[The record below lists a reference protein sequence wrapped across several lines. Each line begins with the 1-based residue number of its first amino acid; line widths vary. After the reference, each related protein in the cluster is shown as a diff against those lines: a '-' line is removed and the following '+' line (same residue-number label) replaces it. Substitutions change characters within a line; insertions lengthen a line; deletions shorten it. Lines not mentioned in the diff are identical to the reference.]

1 MPRAVGCRDQ
11 NDFGADEEFG
21 FAAPIVSN
29 HAYATRAG
37 VEIGYRLLPRVHH
50 GGDPGLKIFD
60 PLRGRDEACKISGHP
75 NTNWKDTPNLVL
87 IRRQLISH
95 AHNGNEPRLLYRHSV
110 RNFCERNVRSFENNL
125 RGQQVYQHIQVR
137 HVT

>member
-37 VEIGYRLLPRVHH
+37 VEIGYRLLPRVYH

-60 PLRGRDEACKISGHP
+60 PQRGRYAEEIVRNSRFARF
-75 NTNWKDTPNLVL
+75 NLVA
-87 IRRQLISH
+87 ISRARTMH
-95 AHNGNEPRLLYRHSV
+95 FR
-110 RNFCERNVRSFENNL
+110 
-125 RGQQVYQHIQVR
+125 
-137 HVT
+137 

>member
-60 PLRGRDEACKISGHP
+60 PLRGRDAAFGGLQRSERFG
-75 NTNWKDTPNLVL
+75 VVE
-87 IRRQLISH
+87 QL
-95 AHNGNEPRLLYRHSV
+95 A
-110 RNFCERNVRSFENNL
+110 
-125 RGQQVYQHIQVR
+125 
-137 HVT
+137 